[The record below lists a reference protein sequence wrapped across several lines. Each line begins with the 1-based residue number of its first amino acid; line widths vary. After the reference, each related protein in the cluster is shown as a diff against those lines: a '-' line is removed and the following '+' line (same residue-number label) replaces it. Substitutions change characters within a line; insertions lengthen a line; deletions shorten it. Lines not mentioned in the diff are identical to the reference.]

1 MFQWGWPV
9 FLETL
14 RLAFIAI
21 IRNKLRSFLT
31 VLGVVIGVAAVI
43 AMLTIGQGSSAQVS
57 ADVESLG
64 TSVLSVRPGKRAMGP
79 PGGARDNAPAFG
91 LRDVEAIEALP
102 VVANVAPVKSSSQV
116 AVAGNSNVSTSVT
129 GTSAGYLAV
138 TNRALARGRI
148 FSASE
153 EQAGSAVCV
162 LGETVRQ
169 ALFGNTDPTGQMIR
183 LKSVSCE
190 VIGLLAAKGAGSF
203 GQDQDD
209 LILMPI
215 RAVQRRLEGKSDVA
229 SIQIALRKS
238 VSSEKGITAITN
250 LLRDRRHIALTAAD
264 NFSITDMKEI
274 ASMLS
279 GINTVLAGL
288 LSSVAAVSL
297 LVGGIG
303 IMNIMLVSVTE
314 RTREI
319 GIRMAVGAEAR
330 QVLTQFLV
338 EAVVLSVLGGV
349 IGIFAGLGLALVGTQ
364 IMAIPFTPDPQ
375 IVVLAFVFSAVVG
388 VVFGYFP
395 ARRAA
400 RLDPIDALRHQ

>member
-1 MFQWGWPV
+1 M

-79 PGGARDNAPAFG
+79 PGGARDNAPTFG

-102 VVANVAPVKSSSQV
+102 VVATVAPVKSSSQV

-183 LKSVSCE
+183 LRSVSCE